1 MNKRGESQG
10 GMEQPLNGTTVSS
23 SHKGKV
29 AKWTLEGLKA
39 EVHVKDGEE
48 NKSVFVVLHGLP
60 NGAPR
65 SSRLGVVDAGMQEL
79 KF

>member
-1 MNKRGESQG
+1 M
-10 GMEQPLNGTTVSS
+10 
-23 SHKGKV
+23 

-39 EVHVKDGEE
+39 EVKDGEE

-65 SSRLGVVDAGMQEL
+65 SSRLGVVDVGMQEL
-79 KF
+79 KC

>member
-10 GMEQPLNGTTVSS
+10 GMERPLNGTTVSS

-39 EVHVKDGEE
+39 EVKDGEE
-48 NKSVFVVLHGLP
+48 NKPVSFQLNVVLDFQMGP
-60 NGAPR
+60 
-65 SSRLGVVDAGMQEL
+65 L
-79 KF
+79 KS